1 MTTTDGGSALPGA
14 GAARPA
20 GHHTPAGL
28 PAQPRAPRG
37 PQAPRA
43 SRRRT
48 VLALARV
55 EAVLLV
61 RSWLVLAGVLAGGVV
76 IWSFLRS
83 AQPLWWDADWEI
95 GEGLLIL
102 AMAVLAAAQLAAG
115 RARRDAMAD
124 LYASF
129 PATAGTRTVAHLA
142 GLAGVAPAS
151 LLLIAVAAAGVQ
163 LLGPIGTP
171 SIAVLAGGLLL
182 VIAAG
187 AAGVAIGT
195 RFSHPLAGMLG
206 ALVPALA
213 SFQYQRFPGAVPWL
227 LPWPLES
234 NGAGQLDHL
243 PGPLAGYP
251 PAAAHAAELAGLA
264 LLAAVV
270 ALAVTIRRGRA
281 RVRAG
286 LAAAGAVAVAVTCLA
301 GAGQLRPIPT
311 ADLNHLVAEAA
322 RPASVQRCTSVSQ
335 VRYCLYAG
343 FGRDLPA
350 LEAPVDEVLAHL
362 PARPGQPLSVRQV
375 LTVFLSDPVLTHGQS
390 AQQIA
395 QWADQLQHAQP
406 GVSDI
411 PPASGIYLPVGSWPD
426 TGGLLAAARFD
437 LALAAAEWAVHLPG
451 TAGLV
456 SSGGFQPCVPVGQAR
471 EAVAIWLAILATHP
485 AASALQAG
493 LPTSG
498 HMFGTQVGNV
508 IVPTW
513 NFPGVGNGYVTPPGG
528 GPQLTAAG
536 YLLAS
541 AMTRLPQQRVAHVLA
556 GAWGRWLSWRTSDA
570 QLAAALAIP
579 MPGVPAITPLPPHG
593 AVAPGPGPEPKS
605 PVCTG

>member
-1 MTTTDGGSALPGA
+1 MTTTDGGAALPGA
-14 GAARPA
+14 DAARPA
-20 GHHTPAGL
+20 GLHAPAGL
-28 PAQPRAPRG
+28 TTRS
-37 PQAPRA
+37 RA

-55 EAVLLV
+55 EALLLI
-61 RSWLVLAGVLAGGVV
+61 RNWLVLAGVLAGGVV
-76 IWSFLRS
+76 IWSFIRS

-95 GEGLLIL
+95 GEGLLVL

-115 RARRDAMAD
+115 RARRDAMTD

-129 PATAGTRTVAHLA
+129 PTTAGTRTVAHLA

-151 LLLIAVAAAGVQ
+151 LLLIAVAAVGVQ

-187 AAGVAIGT
+187 AAGIAIGT

-264 LLAAVV
+264 LLAGIV

-311 ADLNHLVAEAA
+311 ADLNQLVAEAT

-343 FGRDLPA
+343 FGRDLPS

-362 PARPGQPLSVRQV
+362 PARPGQPLTIRQV
-375 LTVFLSDPVLTHGQS
+375 LTIFLSDPVLTHGHP
-390 AQQIA
+390 AQQMA
-395 QWADQLQHAQP
+395 HWAAQLQHAPP
-406 GVSDI
+406 GVNDT

-426 TGGLLAAARFD
+426 TGGQLAAARFD

-451 TAGLV
+451 TAGIV
-456 SSGGFQPCVPVGQAR
+456 SSGGFQCVPVDQAR

-485 AASALQAG
+485 SASQLQGG

-498 HMFGTQVGNV
+498 HLFGTQVGNV
-508 IVPTW
+508 IVPIW
-513 NFPGVGNGYVTPPGG
+513 NYPGVGNGYVTPPGG

-541 AMTRLPQQRVAHVLA
+541 AMTRLPEQQVAHVLTD
-556 GAWGRWLSWRTSDA
+556 AWGRWLSWRTSDA
-570 QLAAALAIP
+570 QLAVTLGIP
-579 MPGVPAITPLPPHG
+579 MPSGPSITPFPSRG
-593 AVAPGPGPEPKS
+593 VAPGPGPGSQS

>member
-1 MTTTDGGSALPGA
+1 MTTTDGGAAPPGA
-14 GAARPA
+14 GAAGPP
-20 GHHTPAGL
+20 GHHAPAGL
-28 PAQPRAPRG
+28 TARSQT
-37 PQAPRA
+37 
-43 SRRRT
+43 SRLRT
-48 VLALARV
+48 VLALGRV
-55 EAVLLV
+55 EALLLL
-61 RSWLVLAGVLAGGVV
+61 RNRLVLAGVLASGVV
-76 IWSFLRS
+76 IWVFLRS

-95 GEGLLIL
+95 GEGLLVL

-115 RARRDAMAD
+115 RARRDAMTD

-129 PATAGTRTVAHLA
+129 PTTAGTRTVAHLA

-151 LLLIAVAAAGVQ
+151 LLLIAVATVGVQ
-163 LLGPIGTP
+163 LLSPIGTP

-187 AAGVAIGT
+187 AAGIAIGT
-195 RFSHPLAGMLG
+195 RFSHPLAGMIG

-213 SFQYQRFPGAVPWL
+213 SVQYQRFPGADTWL

-264 LLAAVV
+264 LLAGIV

-286 LAAAGAVAVAVTCLA
+286 LAAAGAVAVTVTCLA

-311 ADLNHLVAEAA
+311 ADLNRLVAEAA

-343 FGRDLPA
+343 FGRDLPS

-362 PARPGQPLSVRQV
+362 PARPGQPLTVRQV
-375 LTVFLSDPVLTHGQS
+375 LTLFLSDPVLTHGHP

-395 QWADQLQHAQP
+395 HWAAQLQHAQP

-411 PPASGIYLPVGSWPD
+411 APASGIYLPVGSWPD
-426 TGGLLAAARFD
+426 TGGQLAAARFD
-437 LALAAAEWAVHLPG
+437 LALAAAEWAVHLAG
-451 TAGLV
+451 TAGIV
-456 SSGGFQPCVPVGQAR
+456 SSNGFQCLPVGQAR

-485 AASALQAG
+485 SASQLQGG
-493 LPTSG
+493 LPASG
-498 HMFGTQVGNV
+498 HLFGMQVGNV

-513 NFPGVGNGYVTPPGG
+513 NYPGVGNGYVTPPGG

-541 AMTRLPQQRVAHVLA
+541 AMTRLPEQRVAHVLA

-570 QLAAALAIP
+570 QLAAALGIP
-579 MPGVPAITPLPPHG
+579 MPSGPAITPFPSRG
-593 AVAPGPGPEPKS
+593 VVAPGPGPGPRS

>member
-1 MTTTDGGSALPGA
+1 MTTTDGGPALPGA

-20 GHHTPAGL
+20 GQHAPAGL
-28 PAQPRAPRG
+28 TARS
-37 PQAPRA
+37 RA
-43 SRRRT
+43 SRLRT

-55 EAVLLV
+55 EAMLLV

-76 IWSFLRS
+76 IWSFIRS
-83 AQPLWWDADWEI
+83 AQPLWWDAGWEI
-95 GEGLLIL
+95 GEGQLVL
-102 AMAVLAAAQLAAG
+102 AMAVLVAAQLMAG
-115 RARRDAMAD
+115 RARRDAMTD

-129 PATAGTRTVAHLA
+129 PTTASTRTAGHLA

-151 LLLIAVAAAGVQ
+151 LLLIGVAAVVVQ

-171 SIAVLAGGLLL
+171 SIAMLAGGLLL

-187 AAGVAIGT
+187 AAGIAIGT
-195 RFSHPLAGMLG
+195 RFSHPLAGILA
-206 ALVPALA
+206 ALVPTLV

-234 NGAGQLDHL
+234 NGAGQLGRL

-264 LLAAVV
+264 LLAGIA
-270 ALAVTIRRGRA
+270 ALAVTTRPA
-281 RVRAG
+281 PVRVRAW

-311 ADLNHLVAEAA
+311 ADLNHLVAETAS
-322 RPASVQRCTSVSQ
+322 PASVQRCTTAGQ
-335 VRYCLYAG
+335 VWYCLYPG
-343 FGRDLPA
+343 FGRDLPS

-362 PARPGQPLSVRQV
+362 PARPSQPLTVRQV
-375 LTVFLSDPVLTHGQS
+375 VWLSLGDPVLTHGHP
-390 AQQIA
+390 AQQLA
-395 QWADQLQHAQP
+395 NWAAQLQRAP
-406 GVSDI
+406 GNKGI
-411 PPASGIYLPVGSWPD
+411 PPASGIDLPVGSWPD
-426 TGGLLAAARFD
+426 TSGLLADARFD

-451 TAGLV
+451 TAGIV
-456 SSGGFQPCVPVGQAR
+456 SSGLFQPCVPVDQAR

-485 AASALQAG
+485 SASQLQAG
-493 LPTSG
+493 LPTSR
-498 HMFGTQVGNV
+498 HLFGTQVGNT

-513 NFPGVGNGYVTPPGG
+513 NYPGVGNGYVTPPGG
-528 GPQLTAAG
+528 GPQITAAG
-536 YLLAS
+536 YLLAN
-541 AMTRLPQQRVAHVLA
+541 AMTRLPQQRVAHVLTD
-556 GAWGRWLSWRTSDA
+556 AWGRWLSWRTTDA

-579 MPGVPAITPLPPHG
+579 MPSVPAITPLPSRG
-593 AVAPGPGPEPKS
+593 TAAPGPGPGLQS